1 MSVNPKN
8 TLSVDACTTP
18 RDIEIL
24 GVPDYEIPDYI
35 LTDNKQYMKYLF
47 AIEKECRRSFE
58 YKQFMRFLKDNCGMD
73 RDSFLE
79 NVTIDNGAKIE
90 IHHSPLTLF
99 DIVSTVVNKR
109 TEANESLSIPMVAK
123 EVMYQHYCMNV
134 GLIPLAETVHELVHN
149 QYLFIPSTKV
159 YGNWKRFVM
168 EYKQWMPGEC
178 IDALER
184 IEQLTTTYE
193 ADEYQQVLS
202 RKYIYVDASG
212 SYNLPKL
219 EDIQAMVKGHI
230 REIMENPQE
239 PREAPKSEER
249 QYHSPIIFDN

>member
-18 RDIEIL
+18 GDIEIL

-79 NVTIDNGAKIE
+79 NVTSDNGARIE

-123 EVMYQHYCMNV
+123 EVMWCHYRLMI
-134 GLIPLAETVHELVHN
+134 GLIPLSKTVHELVHS
-149 QYLFIPSTKV
+149 QYLYIPSWAV
-159 YGNWKRFVM
+159 FGYYSQFLEAYGKWL
-168 EYKQWMPGEC
+168 P
-178 IDALER
+178 LEVKAN
-184 IEQLTTTYE
+184 IASLEQMSAE
-193 ADEYQQVLS
+193 WS
-202 RKYIYVDASG
+202 
-212 SYNLPKL
+212 
-219 EDIQAMVKGHI
+219 
-230 REIMENPQE
+230 MENAAKVLE
-239 PREAPKSEER
+239 EGLTKIKVNESGYNNDLKDLYKEANDILDELKAKE
-249 QYHSPIIFDN
+249 I